1 MNDNLLALPV
11 ILPLFGA
18 ALSIAFANQRT
29 VQRVI
34 ALLCLTGSS
43 AASVALLL
51 RVDGDGPIAVQAGGW
66 VTPIGV
72 TLVADLTAALLVAM
86 ATLVLLVSLVY
97 AIGFGGSESE
107 QGAFHPLYLLLTAG
121 ISLAFLT
128 GDLFNLFVGFEVF
141 LMASYVLL
149 TFDGTREQVR
159 RGASYIVL
167 GIVTSTLFLFALGFV
182 YASTG
187 TVNLADLHGKFAG
200 LPDGVRAGL
209 GALLFLV
216 FGMKA
221 AVFPLFGWLPD
232 SYPTAST
239 PIAAV
244 FSGLLTKVGLYAL
257 LRTQTLLVPEG
268 DRQVALMMAIAALTM
283 VVGVLGAV
291 GRTDIRGLLA
301 FHVVSQVGYAVFGIA
316 LFSVAG
322 IAGALFFIV
331 HQMAVKTS
339 LFQVAG
345 ILQRRTGST
354 SLSALSGFVRSAPWV
369 SALFFVSAFSLAGI
383 PPLSGFIGKLALV
396 EAGVAEGAWVLTGV
410 SLAVGLL
417 TLFSM
422 AKIWTGAFWGDPADG
437 VEVAPVA
444 EVPGYA
450 VMVGATTVIV
460 LMGVA
465 LGLAAG
471 PAMDL
476 CTRAAAELLD
486 PAGYVS
492 LVLG

>member
-1 MNDNLLALPV
+1 MTPGLLV
-11 ILPLFGA
+11 IPLIVPLTAA
-18 ALSIAFANQRT
+18 ALSIGFAGRRV

-34 ALLCLTGSS
+34 GLAALAGS
-43 AASVALLL
+43 AVFSVAMLVH
-51 RVDGDGPIAVQAGGW
+51 VDRDGPLVVQAGAW
-66 VTPIGV
+66 PTPIGI
-72 TLVADLTAALLVAM
+72 TLVADRTAALLVAV

-97 AIGFGGSESE
+97 AIGFGGSERE
-107 QGAFHPLYLLLTAG
+107 QSAFHPLYLLLAG
-121 ISLAFLT
+121 GICLAFLT

-141 LMASYVLL
+141 LMASYALL
-149 TFDGTREQVR
+149 TLDGTRAQVR
-159 RGASYIVL
+159 RGATYIVL
-167 GIVTSTLFLFALGFV
+167 GIVTSTFFLLAIGFV
-182 YASTG
+182 YAATG
-187 TVNLADLHGKFAG
+187 TVNLADLNEKFVG
-200 LPDGVRAGL
+200 LPEGIRAGL
-209 GALLFLV
+209 GVLLLLV

-232 SYPTAST
+232 SYPAAST
-239 PIAAV
+239 PLAAV

-257 LRTQTLLVPEG
+257 LRTQTLVVPEG
-268 DRQVALMMAIAALTM
+268 DRQVALMMVIAALTM

-322 IAGALFFIV
+322 VAGALYFVV
-331 HQMAVKTS
+331 HQMVVKTS

-345 ILQRRTGST
+345 ILERRTGST

-369 SALFFVSAFSLAGI
+369 SALFFLSAFSLAGI

-396 EAGVAEGAWVLTGV
+396 GAGVAEGAWVVTGV
-410 SLAVGLL
+410 SLGVGLL

-422 AKIWTGAFWGDPADG
+422 AKIWSGAFWGDPAEG
-437 VEVAPVA
+437 VAVAPAVEVR
-444 EVPGYA
+444 GYG
-450 VMVGATTVIV
+450 VMVGATAVIV

-471 PAMDL
+471 PAMEL
-476 CTRAAAELLD
+476 CTRAAEDLLD
-486 PAGYVS
+486 PAGYVK

>member
-1 MNDNLLALPV
+1 MIV
-11 ILPLFGA
+11 PLTAA
-18 ALSIAFANQRT
+18 ALTIGFGSHRV

-34 ALLCLTGSS
+34 SLLALAGSS
-43 AASVALLL
+43 AFAVAMLVH
-51 RVDGDGPIAVQAGGW
+51 VDREGPLVVQAGNW
-66 VTPIGV
+66 PTPIGV
-72 TLVADLTAALLVAM
+72 TLVADRTAALLVAM

-97 AIGFGGSESE
+97 AIGFGGSERE
-107 QGAFHPLYLLLTAG
+107 QDAFHPLYLLLTG
-121 ISLAFLT
+121 GLCLAFLT
-128 GDLFNLFVGFEVF
+128 GDLFNLFVGFEIF
-141 LMASYVLL
+141 LMASYVLI

-159 RGASYIVL
+159 RGSSYIVL

-182 YASTG
+182 YASAG
-187 TVNLADLHGKFAG
+187 TVNMADLHDKFAG
-200 LPDGVRAGL
+200 LPEGVRAGL

-232 SYPTAST
+232 SYPSAST
-239 PIAAV
+239 PVAAV

-257 LRTQTLLVPEG
+257 LRTQTLIVPPG
-268 DRQVALMMAIAALTM
+268 DRQVALMLAIAALTM

-301 FHVVSQVGYAVFGIA
+301 FHIVSQVGYAVFGIA
-316 LFSVAG
+316 LFSVSG
-322 IAGALFFIV
+322 IAGALFFIL

-345 ILQRRTGST
+345 VLERRTGST
-354 SLSALSGFVRSAPWV
+354 SISALSGFVRSAPYV

-396 EAGVAEGAWVLTGV
+396 EAGVEQGAWVVTGV
-410 SLAVGLL
+410 SLVVGLL

-422 AKIWTGAFWGDPADG
+422 AKIWTGAFWGDPAEG
-437 VEVAPVA
+437 VAVAPIG
-444 EVPGYA
+444 EVRGYG
-450 VMVGATTVIV
+450 VMVGALTVIV

-471 PAMDL
+471 PMMGL
-476 CTRAAAELLD
+476 CTRAAEDLLD
-486 PAGYVS
+486 PAGYVR